1 MKTFG
6 FSLKQLVG
14 ITDVKNKLRRT
25 TGIPMTKGGR
35 QRKIARLLTKGLK
48 VKF

>member
-14 ITDVKNKLRRT
+14 ITGRKRKIGRT
-25 TGIPMTKGGR
+25 TGIPMTKSGR
-35 QRKIARLLTKGLK
+35 QRKVARLLTKGFK